1 MWFSGLVFLSATFS
15 LETPCMKSLS
25 LRLSFAGSLAWT
37 SCLAFAHE
45 GHGLEGASHWH
56 ATDTLGL
63 LIGAAAV
70 AAVIW
75 FTRGG
80 K

>member
-1 MWFSGLVFLSATFS
+1 
-15 LETPCMKSLS
+15 MKLLSLS
-25 LRLSFAGSLAWT
+25 RLSLASLAWT
-37 SCLAFAHE
+37 SCLALAHE

-63 LIGAAAV
+63 LLGAATVAV
-70 AAVIW
+70 VIW
-75 FTRGG
+75 FTRSG

>member
-1 MWFSGLVFLSATFS
+1 
-15 LETPCMKSLS
+15 MKHLS
-25 LRLSFAGSLAWT
+25 LCRSLAALLAWT
-37 SCLAFAHE
+37 SGLAFAHE
-45 GHGLEGASHWH
+45 GHGLGDASHWH

-75 FTRGG
+75 FGRGG